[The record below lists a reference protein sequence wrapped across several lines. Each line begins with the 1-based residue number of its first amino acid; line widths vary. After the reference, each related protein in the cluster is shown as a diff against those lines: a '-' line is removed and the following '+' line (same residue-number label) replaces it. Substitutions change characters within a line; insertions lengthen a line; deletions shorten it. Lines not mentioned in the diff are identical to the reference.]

1 MSHII
6 FSTKQ
11 YIFQAPCFIDNHL
24 RAFKN
29 QITTFIENKLT
40 LHKLC
45 CAIKIFNNFIENYK
59 KHLGLMTPDELLIH
73 VLDDTVIVP
82 YNMRVILSDP
92 VKVLLRDNFPSYVSD
107 VCFVKFCVKYVYD
120 KANSLNEMVM
130 DLFRTCKSENK
141 NNYDEIE
148 AEFCRQHNLNACN
161 MSEFILS
168 AIRGIVENT
177 VGLLTAYEQHCALPE
192 NKYRD
197 LMIACG
203 TLGVQNLEPY
213 ITTAPGDE
221 LDEVTCKNFA
231 QAIDQCYDSQ
241 DCSFLQ
247 PERDISI
254 LFSHTRFSIKLII
267 FTINTHNGVSSLN
280 ACIYSSSQTRTA

>member
-1 MSHII
+1 MV
-6 FSTKQ
+6 FSTKL
-11 YIFQAPCFIDNHL
+11 YIFQAPCFVENHF

-29 QITTFIENKLT
+29 EITAFIGNKLT

-45 CAIKIFNNFIENYK
+45 CAIKIFNNFIESYK
-59 KHLGLMTPDELLIH
+59 KHLGLMTPDELLTH

-82 YNMRVILSDP
+82 YNMRSMLSDP

-107 VCFVKFCVKYVYD
+107 ICFVKFCVKHVYD

-130 DLFRTCKSENK
+130 NLFRACESEDK
-141 NNYDEIE
+141 NNYYKIE
-148 AEFCRQHNLNACN
+148 AEFCRQHNLNVCN
-161 MSEFILS
+161 MSEFIS
-168 AIRGIVENT
+168 STIRGIVENT
-177 VGLLTAYEQHCALPE
+177 VGLLTAYEHHCSLPE

-203 TLGVQNLEPY
+203 TIDIQDLQPY

-221 LDEVTCKNFA
+221 LDEVACKNFA
-231 QAIDQCYDSQ
+231 RAIDQCYNTR

-247 PERDISI
+247 PERDISML
-254 LFSHTRFSIKLII
+254 LFHTRFSIKLII

-280 ACIYSSSQTRTA
+280 ACIYSCSQTRTA